1 MPSVR
6 QAVAALAVFAATLVA
21 QPARAW
27 EPVEQV
33 KTYPVSGQSGL
44 ELYRSVGENG
54 PVISG
59 DRRTIAHTTFKLTWG
74 RDYREQ
80 ADGSCVIARN
90 VPKLI
95 ITYTLPKP
103 RGGLP
108 SSLATSWKRFY
119 DGLLAHEKVHG
130 QHIIEMVQAIEAV
143 SVGLSA
149 PADPGCHKVR
159 AELQTHLKR
168 LSDEQQARRPGL
180 RPGGNG
186 RWRRGPQPGAGAG
199 QRAVTLRWQGGL
211 KVPVRK
217 GGLHRGGARNRL
229 AATRAHFE
237 NQAPA

>member
-1 MPSVR
+1 
-6 QAVAALAVFAATLVA
+6 
-21 QPARAW
+21 
-27 EPVEQV
+27 
-33 KTYPVSGQSGL
+33 L

-108 SSLATSWKRFY
+108 SSVATSWKRFY

-143 SVGLSA
+143 SVGLSRTQRSGLPQGPRRA
-149 PADPGCHKVR
+149 ADPSQAAVGR
-159 AELQTHLKR
+159 A
-168 LSDEQQARRPGL
+168 AGPRPGL

-186 RWRRGPQPGAGAG
+186 RWRRRSQPGAGGWSTGGNIALAG
-199 QRAVTLRWQGGL
+199 WVESPRPQSRFASWWRAQ
-211 KVPVRK
+211 
-217 GGLHRGGARNRL
+217 
-229 AATRAHFE
+229 
-237 NQAPA
+237 

>member
-1 MPSVR
+1 MSFPFRISFPFDILETR
-6 QAVAALAVFAATLVA
+6 MRAVPPPLLFALALLAVLVLAQGRALAWTAA
-21 QPARAW
+21 
-27 EPVEQV
+27 EQV
-33 KTYPVSGQSGL
+33 RTYPVSGQSGP
-44 ELYRSVGENG
+44 ELYRSIGANG

-103 RGGLP
+103 RGGCRQAVA
-108 SSLATSWKRFY
+108 SSWKRFY
-119 DGLLAHEKVHG
+119 DGLLLHEKVHG

-149 PADPGCHKVR
+149 PNDPGCQKVR

-168 LSDEQQARRPGL
+168 LSDEQRAR
-180 RPGGNG
+180 G
-186 RWRRGPQPGAGAG
+186 REFDRVEMGD
-199 QRAVTLRWQGGL
+199 
-211 KVPVRK
+211 
-217 GGLHRGGARNRL
+217 GGAVHSLVLGLVNG
-229 AATRAHFE
+229 
-237 NQAPA
+237 P